1 MPEEN
6 YFKQHVKYSKNMIFW
21 FFFEIEFLQVV
32 ENIYEYSCYV
42 SYIECRYFS
51 LKHHENKS
59 FFFLMLKHFIYFFSE
74 NMATRLFRLLV
85 RERRLAARI
94 LVVGSKR
101 FLATV
106 RVCLPCIVYGQ
117 ECLIRYILR
126 KNCLC
131 INSEFSSDKINQNG
145 EMALVLFLK
154 SNIHHLINTLSNLVN
169 ISAKNAFFNK
179 FWIFFQ

>member
-1 MPEEN
+1 MLNSILIRRIQRFFCQKKIILNNMLETA
-6 YFKQHVKYSKNMIFW
+6 KNMIFLL
-21 FFFEIEFLQVV
+21 FFEIEFLQVV

-131 INSEFSSDKINQNG
+131 INVTSK
-145 EMALVLFLK
+145 
-154 SNIHHLINTLSNLVN
+154 
-169 ISAKNAFFNK
+169 
-179 FWIFFQ
+179 